1 MTGRGSPGYIA
12 GAVPENSPPPDSTPE
27 GSDPTLIRARGP
39 SQEEAAP
46 GTLFAGRYTL
56 VRMLGRGGMGTV
68 YQARDS
74 LVGDVVALKTLEFG
88 QDASPEALERFRR
101 EVRLA
106 RRIAHAHV
114 ARMHD
119 LGTHEG
125 KAFLTMEYVEG
136 EDLRAL
142 LARERPLPHP
152 RAARIALAVC
162 EGLAAAHSAGVVH
175 RDLKPANVLVE
186 PGGRVVLTDFGIAQA
201 VVEEVASRTPST
213 VGTPLYMAPEQ
224 VSGEPVD
231 ARADLYAV
239 GLLLY
244 ELLIGRVPFTGETPW
259 GAALARLRQPPPDPR
274 LDITVPRPLAEVVH
288 RCLSRSPEDRPA
300 SALEVASVL
309 REWLVSVGEPT
320 LLPMPPPPP
329 SPLGPTTGNTPP
341 FSPSMGLS
349 LPGPQ
354 PRASTLVEKQGVAL
368 LPLRYQGPR
377 DFEHLGDSV
386 TEALIDQ
393 LSHAR
398 GLRVPGSGVT
408 ARFRDERDPRTVG
421 RELGV
426 ELVVD
431 GTVQCAGSAARVSV
445 RLLEAQSGTQL
456 WSGRFEYGSTD
467 AFELQDRL
475 VPRIAEEL
483 REELVLAAW
492 RARVPPEVLKLYR
505 QATLH
510 VYETRR
516 GVGAS
521 HSLELLEECLALA
534 PDFLPAMALHAVAS
548 LRVWFMSTRQEARD
562 WATVARESVERALR
576 LAPELASTHLAQAM
590 LAAQQNAWRSAVV
603 SLRTALDIAPTY
615 PFAMQYFGTLQCE
628 AGRADEGLQRLR
640 SAYDI
645 SPVNQLVALFEVA
658 RCSALRGRM
667 DDYRWAMERL
677 EAVPYLRI
685 AALFMRTRVAAWTGD
700 SEDLRRCRAAIVE
713 DPDVTARLT
722 LLYCGA
728 ALGELDAGA
737 VVEEVDTLISQT
749 SSPRFVSLLCQLA
762 TEMLC
767 LSGQAE
773 RALGYFQR
781 AVETALID
789 LEWIDRCPA
798 LRSLRELPGFAQGRL
813 EVRTRIAAIWHT

>member
-1 MTGRGSPGYIA
+1 M
-12 GAVPENSPPPDSTPE
+12 PENSPPPDSTPE
-27 GSDPTLIRARGP
+27 GSDPTVIRAPGP
-39 SQEEAAP
+39 SQEAAP
-46 GTLFAGRYTL
+46 GTLFAGRYVL

-68 YQARDS
+68 YQARDT
-74 LVGDVVALKTLEFG
+74 LVGDVVALKTLELG
-88 QDASPEALERFRR
+88 QDAGPEALERFRR

-106 RRIAHAHV
+106 RRIAHTHV

-142 LARERPLPHP
+142 LTRERPLPPP

-162 EGLAAAHSAGVVH
+162 EGLAAAHAAGVVH

-201 VVEEVASRTPST
+201 VVAEVASRTPST

-244 ELLIGRVPFTGETPW
+244 EMLIGRVPFTGDTPW
-259 GAALARLRQPPPDPR
+259 AAALARLRQPPPDPR
-274 LDITVPRPLAEVVH
+274 LDTTVPSPLAEVVH

-309 REWLVSVGEPT
+309 REWLSSVGEPT
-320 LLPMPPPPP
+320 LSPMPQPPP
-329 SPLGPTTGNTPP
+329 SPLGPMTGNTPP
-341 FSPSMGLS
+341 FSPSMELS
-349 LPGPQ
+349 LPGPL
-354 PRASTLVEKQGVAL
+354 PRASTLAEKQGVAL
-368 LPLRYQGPR
+368 LPLRFQGPR

-393 LSHAR
+393 LSRAR

-492 RARVPPEVLKLYR
+492 RARVPSEVLKLYR

-521 HSLELLEECLALA
+521 HSLELLEECLTLA

-548 LRVWFMSTRQEARD
+548 LRVWFMSTREEARD

-576 LAPELASTHLAQAM
+576 LAPELASTHLARAM

-615 PFAMQYFGTLQCE
+615 PFAMQYFGNLQCE
-628 AGRADEGLQRLR
+628 AGRADEGLLRLR

-677 EAVPYLRI
+677 EAAPYLRI
-685 AALFMRTRVAAWTGD
+685 PALFMRTRVAAWTGD
-700 SEDLRRCRAAIVE
+700 REELRRCRAAIVE

-722 LLYCGA
+722 LLYSGV
-728 ALGELDAGA
+728 ALGERDTGA
-737 VVEEVDTLISQT
+737 VVQEVDTLISQT
-749 SSPRFVSLLCQLA
+749 NSPRFITLLCQLA

-781 AVETALID
+781 AVDTALID
-789 LEWIDRCPA
+789 LEWMDRCQSLQA
-798 LRSLRELPGFAQGRL
+798 LRELPGFAEGRL
-813 EVRTRIAAIWHT
+813 KVRTRIAAIWHT